1 MLIPKPAKF
10 ATPIA
15 VTIALIAG
23 GIAAPA
29 QAQTTS
35 ADLSSDT
42 VSANGPSSQ
51 ASSKV
56 ASIEPNAVRAES
68 IYIYTNGVRVVNGR
82 KPVRKSPALNHLSQD
97 WANHLAQ
104 DGELQHRPNHWE
116 YYPSSIPAG
125 GENVLQAW
133 DDYSNAQ
140 LVKLWAD
147 SPGHRKILLDPD
159 AKSVGIGVAKDK
171 DGKLFAVQNFGR

>member
-1 MLIPKPAKF
+1 MLTLKPAKF

-35 ADLSSDT
+35 ANLSSDIET
-42 VSANGPSSQ
+42 TNDHSSQ
-51 ASSKV
+51 ASSK
-56 ASIEPNAVRAES
+56 ASSKEPNAVRAES
-68 IYIYTNGVRVVNGR
+68 IYIYTNGVRIVNGR
-82 KPVRKSPALNHLSQD
+82 KPVRRSPALNHLSQD
-97 WANHLAQ
+97 WADHLAQ
-104 DGELQHRPNHWE
+104 EGELQHRPNHWE

-140 LVKLWAD
+140 LVKMWAD

>member
-1 MLIPKPAKF
+1 MLTPKPAKF
-10 ATPIA
+10 ATLIA
-15 VTIALIAG
+15 VTIPLIAG
-23 GIAAPA
+23 GIVAPA

-35 ADLSSDT
+35 SNLSSDIET
-42 VSANGPSSQ
+42 ASDLSTQV
-51 ASSKV
+51 SSK
-56 ASIEPNAVRAES
+56 AGSIEPNTVRAES
-68 IYIYTNGVRVVNGR
+68 IYVYTNGVRMANGR

-97 WANHLAQ
+97 WANHLVQ
-104 DGELQHRPNHWE
+104 EGELHHRPNHWE
-116 YYPSSIPAG
+116 YYPSSTPAG

-140 LVKLWAD
+140 LVKLWAE
-147 SPGHRKILLDPD
+147 SPGHRKILLDPQ

>member
-1 MLIPKPAKF
+1 MLAPKPATF
-10 ATPIA
+10 ATSIV

-23 GIAAPA
+23 GIAVPA

-42 VSANGPSSQ
+42 GSASGLSSQ
-51 ASSKV
+51 ASSKAGSV
-56 ASIEPNAVRAES
+56 EPNAVRAGF
-68 IYIYTNGVRVVNGR
+68 IHIYTNGVRIVNGR

-104 DGELQHRPNHWE
+104 EGELQHRPNYWE
-116 YYPSSIPAG
+116 HYPSSIPAG

-133 DDYSNAQ
+133 DDYSNA
-140 LVKLWAD
+140 KLIKMWAD
-147 SPGHRKILLDPD
+147 SPGHRKNLLDPQ